1 MRGGSPEGA
10 RRRMEIDRP
19 NAITQN
25 TIWKELLKYFFPIL
39 LGTFFQQLY
48 NIVDASI
55 VGLVVGEA
63 GLAAVGGNSMTLINL
78 FLGFFV
84 GLGAGATVVVS
95 QHYGAQDAEGTSRAV
110 HTVVAISL
118 AAGAVLTVAGSLL
131 SRLMLEK
138 LMHTPSDV
146 LGPSTMFLQVYFLG
160 IESVLFFN
168 IGSGILRAVGD
179 SRRPLLYLIIGSIVN
194 IALDLI
200 LVVWLRM
207 GVMGA
212 ALATLTA
219 QTCAAV
225 LLIIRLM
232 RVSDCYRLHLKKIGF
247 DRTVLR
253 DAFRIGLPSGFQST
267 MYGISNVLIQSG
279 VNGFGTQTIAAWA
292 AYSKID
298 ALFWMTVNAFGI
310 SVTTFVSQNYGARKM
325 DRVRKSVRTG
335 YLMAMLTSL
344 MISLAVYAFAEPFI
358 KIFTTDAEVIR
369 TGASLIREITPLYFT
384 YVSIEILSGALRGMG
399 ESLVPMCMTVVGI
412 CVLRLV
418 WLYAVFPRFGTMSS
432 LVFGYPVT
440 WAATSVMFIIYYL
453 LVMRG
458 GLPKRLAAG
467 LGGLG

>member
-1 MRGGSPEGA
+1 MDIE
-10 RRRMEIDRP
+10 RP

-55 VGLVVGEA
+55 VGHVVGEV
-63 GLAAVGGNSMTLINL
+63 GLAAVGGTSMSIINL

-84 GLGAGATVVVS
+84 GLGSGATVVVA
-95 QHYGAQDAEGTSRAV
+95 QHYGAKDAEGTSRAV

-118 AAGAVLTVAGSLL
+118 AAGALLTVAGTLL
-131 SRLMLEK
+131 SRQMLVGI
-138 LMHTPSDV
+138 MNTPEEV
-146 LGPSTMFLQVYFLG
+146 LGPSTLFLRVYFLG
-160 IESVLFFN
+160 IESVLMFN

-179 SRRPLLYLIIGSIVN
+179 SLRPLLYLAIGSVVN
-194 IALDLI
+194 ISLDFV

-219 QTCAAV
+219 QTCAAA
-225 LLIIRLM
+225 LLVIRLM
-232 RVSDCYRLHLKKIGF
+232 RVKDCYRLHLKKIGF
-247 DRTVLR
+247 DRAVLK

-267 MYGISNVLIQSG
+267 MYGISNLLIQSG
-279 VNGFGTQTIAAWA
+279 VNTFGKDIMAAWA
-292 AYSKID
+292 AYGKID
-298 ALFWMTVNAFGI
+298 SMFWMIVNAFGI

-325 DRVRKSVRTG
+325 DRVKKSIRTG
-335 YLMAMLTSL
+335 FLMAMGSALLLSA
-344 MISLAVYAFAEPFI
+344 IAFSFAEPLLR
-358 KIFTTDAEVIR
+358 IFTNEEEVIR
-369 TGASLIREITPLYFT
+369 IGASLIREITPLYFT
-384 YVSIEILSGALRGMG
+384 YVSIEILSGSLRGMG

-418 WLYAVFPRFGTMSS
+418 WLYFVFPHFGTMNS

-440 WAATSVMFIIYYL
+440 WAATSLLFIVYYL
-453 LVMRG
+453 RG
-458 GLPKRLAAG
+458 GWRTRRMLAVG
-467 LGGLG
+467 MGGAV

>member
-1 MRGGSPEGA
+1 MQTE
-10 RRRMEIDRP
+10 RP

-55 VGLVVGEA
+55 VGHVVGEV
-63 GLAAVGGNSMTLINL
+63 GLAAVGGTSMTIINL

-84 GLGAGATVVVS
+84 GLGSGATVVVA
-95 QHYGAQDAEGTSRAV
+95 QHYGAKDAEGTSRAV

-118 AAGAVLTVAGSLL
+118 TAGAVLTVAGTLL
-131 SRLMLEK
+131 SRAMLVGLMN
-138 LMHTPSDV
+138 TPEEV
-146 LGPSTMFLQVYFLG
+146 LGPATTFLKVYFLG

-179 SRRPLLYLIIGSIVN
+179 SRRPLLYLAIGSAVN
-194 IALDLI
+194 ISLDFL
-200 LVVWLRM
+200 LVVWLKL

-219 QTCAAV
+219 QTCAAG
-225 LLIIRLM
+225 LLLARLM
-232 RVSDCYRLHLKKIGF
+232 RVNDCYRLSIRKIGF
-247 DRTVLR
+247 GRMVLN

-279 VNGFGTQTIAAWA
+279 INTFGKDIMASWA

-298 ALFWMTVNAFGI
+298 SMFWMIVNAFGI
-310 SVTTFVSQNYGARKM
+310 SVTTFVSQNFGARKM
-325 DRVRKSVRTG
+325 DRVRVSVRTG
-335 YLMAMLTSL
+335 YLMAMGAALLMSL
-344 MISLAVYAFAEPFI
+344 IATTFAEPLLR
-358 KIFTTDAEVIR
+358 IFTKEEVVIR

-399 ESLVPMCMTVVGI
+399 ESIIPMCMTVVGI

-418 WLYAVFPRFGTMSS
+418 WLYCVFPHFGTMKS
-432 LVFGYPVT
+432 LVFSYPVT
-440 WAATSVMFIIYYL
+440 WAATSLMFIVYYL
-453 LVMRG
+453 RG
-458 GLPKRLAAG
+458 GWRRKRTLAAG
-467 LGGLG
+467 IGGTV